1 MEPGGRY
8 IYWFSCEYSHM
19 FQVHP
24 ELAAV
29 PEQHD
34 GRGLYDGSGC
44 RVSSGDRRPSRPS
57 LSISCSVPGISKGV
71 MGICNAAR

>member
-1 MEPGGRY
+1 
-8 IYWFSCEYSHM
+8 M
-19 FQVHP
+19 FQVHS

-44 RVSSGDRRPSRPS
+44 RVSSGDRWASRPS
-57 LSISCSVPGISKGV
+57 LSISCSVPGKPRGI
-71 MGICNAAR
+71 MGKVEM